1 MNESLINLLKSM
13 ISIPS
18 ISGDEKA
25 VCDLLEQFLL
35 DQGLTVH
42 RRANNLWTESE
53 PSSSSKPTILL
64 NAHIDTVKPANGY
77 TRDPFTPH
85 QDGDIIY
92 GLGSNDDGAS
102 VIATLAAFMNYCSTG
117 TSNGEALLPI
127 EGEMP
132 EGQRGSA
139 PSRLVWSATA
149 EEENSGPNGIEL
161 ILSDIGPVDLGIFG
175 EPTGMQMAVAEK
187 GLLVLDCYAHGKA
200 GHAARN
206 EGENAL
212 YKALDD
218 INWIRN
224 HHFERVSDF
233 LGEVKM
239 TVTMMDCG
247 TQHNVVPDT
256 CHFVVDVRPNGLYTN
271 EEIVQVISQH
281 IGSEV
286 KPRSLRHE
294 SSSISTEHPIVQRAK
309 AMGIKLFGSPT
320 MSNQSLVTFP
330 SVKIGPGD
338 SARSHTADEFIKLSE
353 IEEAINIYTKLLI

>member
-13 ISIPS
+13 ISTPS

-25 VCDLLEQFLL
+25 VCDLLERFLL

-42 RRANNLWTESE
+42 RRANNLWMESE
-53 PSSSSKPTILL
+53 PASSSKPTILL

-102 VIATLAAFMNYCSTG
+102 VIATLAAFMQYI
-117 TSNGEALLPI
+117 SNAKPLPI

-132 EGQRGSA
+132 EGQRGS
-139 PSRLVWSATA
+139 SRLVWSATA

-161 ILSDIGPVDLGIFG
+161 ILNDIGHIDLGIFG
-175 EPTGMQMAVAEK
+175 EPTNMQMAVAEK

-256 CHFVVDVRPNGLYTN
+256 CHFVVDIRTNGLYTN
-271 EEIVQVISQH
+271 EEVLQIIRSH
-281 IGSEV
+281 TKSEI

-309 AMGIKLFGSPT
+309 ALGIKLFGSPT
-320 MSNQSLVTFP
+320 MSNQSLVSFP

-338 SARSHTADEFIKLSE
+338 SARSHTADEYIKLSE